1 MSARIP
7 SGGQAASGVGAAEV
21 SWVGLLVIFCLG
33 INLRPIL
40 TGIGPLLEEITAG
53 TGLGFQGASLLT
65 VLPVLC
71 MGLVALFLPWLG
83 RWLAE
88 HRGIVCGLLAIAAAC
103 LWRLELDSGLAL
115 IASAALAGSG
125 VAIIQALVPGVVKRW
140 FPRRVPAAMGLYSA
154 SLMAGGGTAAVLSPR
169 IAEHFSN
176 WQAGLGAWA
185 VPACWRCCCG
195 CSRGQGRCCR
205 ALARPV
211 RHFFGNRRGWLLAVY
226 FGLINGGYTSMVAWL
241 PVYYRQLGWS
251 AQDSGGL
258 VGIMTIF
265 QVLAALSVPLLI
277 RRRLDRRPWL
287 LAALLV
293 QLGGFCG
300 LLLMPLQHAAL
311 WVALI
316 GYGLGACFA
325 PQPDPDPRPPPR
337 AACGGKPGGLR
348 ARHRLHHHRHRAL
361 PDRLAARRHR
371 QLPGLLAAARGER
384 GGDVAGDSCASPRP
398 AMPGPWAR
406 RATER
411 RTSAPAIAG
420 AGGASVMGGDIDA
433 VADDGQHAD
442 HPDPHEEQAERRVAL
457 GETRADEEHA
467 QHDDCESDAVGIH
480 VYPRWPRSDILVSL
494 APSPLELR

>member
-7 SGGQAASGVGAAEV
+7 SGGQAATGVGAAEV

-71 MGLVALFLPWLG
+71 MGLVALLLPWLG

-176 WQAGLGAWA
+176 WQAGLGAWT
-185 VPACWRCCCG
+185 VPALL
-195 CSRGQGRCCR
+195 
-205 ALARPV
+205 ALLLWMFARPREVLPSAGEGPV

-300 LLLMPLQHAAL
+300 LLSMPLQHAAL

-325 PQPDPDPRPPPR
+325 LSLTLTLDHLHESR
-337 AACGGKPGGLR
+337 AAGS
-348 ARHRLHHHRHRAL
+348 
-361 PDRLAARRHR
+361 LAAFVQGIGFIITGIVPYLTGWLRDATGSF
-371 QLPGLLAAARGER
+371 QASWLLLAASVVAMLLVTLRFAPSGYAR
-384 GGDVAGDSCASPRP
+384 
-398 AMPGPWAR
+398 AM
-406 RATER
+406 
-411 RTSAPAIAG
+411 
-420 AGGASVMGGDIDA
+420 
-433 VADDGQHAD
+433 
-442 HPDPHEEQAERRVAL
+442 
-457 GETRADEEHA
+457 GETRD
-467 QHDDCESDAVGIH
+467 
-480 VYPRWPRSDILVSL
+480 
-494 APSPLELR
+494 

>member
-7 SGGQAASGVGAAEV
+7 SGGQAATGVGAAEV

-71 MGLVALFLPWLG
+71 MGLVALLLPWLG

-185 VPACWRCCCG
+185 VPALL
-195 CSRGQGRCCR
+195 
-205 ALARPV
+205 ALLLWMFARPREVLPSAGEGPV

-325 PQPDPDPRPPPR
+325 LSLTLTLDHLHEPR
-337 AACGGKPGGLR
+337 AAGS
-348 ARHRLHHHRHRAL
+348 
-361 PDRLAARRHR
+361 LAAFVQGIGFIITGIVPYLTGWLRDATGSF
-371 QLPGLLAAARGER
+371 QASWLLLAASVVAMLLVTLRFAPSGHAR
-384 GGDVAGDSCASPRP
+384 
-398 AMPGPWAR
+398 AM
-406 RATER
+406 
-411 RTSAPAIAG
+411 
-420 AGGASVMGGDIDA
+420 
-433 VADDGQHAD
+433 
-442 HPDPHEEQAERRVAL
+442 
-457 GETRADEEHA
+457 GETRD
-467 QHDDCESDAVGIH
+467 
-480 VYPRWPRSDILVSL
+480 
-494 APSPLELR
+494 

>member
-7 SGGQAASGVGAAEV
+7 SGGQAATGVGAAEV

-71 MGLVALFLPWLG
+71 MGLVALLLPWLG

-185 VPACWRCCCG
+185 VPALL
-195 CSRGQGRCCR
+195 
-205 ALARPV
+205 ALLLWMFARPREVLPSAGEGPV

-226 FGLINGGYTSMVAWL
+226 FGLINGGYT
-241 PVYYRQLGWS
+241 
-251 AQDSGGL
+251 

-300 LLLMPLQHAAL
+300 LLSMPLQHAAL

-325 PQPDPDPRPPPR
+325 LSLTLTLDHLHEPR
-337 AACGGKPGGLR
+337 AAGS
-348 ARHRLHHHRHRAL
+348 
-361 PDRLAARRHR
+361 LAAFVQGIGFIITGIVPYLTGWLRDATGSF
-371 QLPGLLAAARGER
+371 QASWLLLAASVVAMLLVTLRFAPSGYAR
-384 GGDVAGDSCASPRP
+384 
-398 AMPGPWAR
+398 AM
-406 RATER
+406 
-411 RTSAPAIAG
+411 
-420 AGGASVMGGDIDA
+420 
-433 VADDGQHAD
+433 
-442 HPDPHEEQAERRVAL
+442 
-457 GETRADEEHA
+457 GETRD
-467 QHDDCESDAVGIH
+467 
-480 VYPRWPRSDILVSL
+480 
-494 APSPLELR
+494 

>member
-88 HRGIVCGLLAIAAAC
+88 HCGIVCGLLAIAAAC

-185 VPACWRCCCG
+185 VPALL
-195 CSRGQGRCCR
+195 
-205 ALARPV
+205 ALLLWMFARPREVLPSAGEGPV

-265 QVLAALSVPLLI
+265 QVLAVAQRAAADSPPPRPPALAAGRAAGPA
-277 RRRLDRRPWL
+277 RRLLRPAADAAAARGAVGGVDRLRPGRL
-287 LAALLV
+287 LR
-293 QLGGFCG
+293 
-300 LLLMPLQHAAL
+300 
-311 WVALI
+311 
-316 GYGLGACFA
+316 

-384 GGDVAGDSCASPRP
+384 GGDVAGDPALRPVRLCPGHGRDARLSGGPPRP
-398 AMPGPWAR
+398 PL
-406 RATER
+406 
-411 RTSAPAIAG
+411 
-420 AGGASVMGGDIDA
+420 
-433 VADDGQHAD
+433 
-442 HPDPHEEQAERRVAL
+442 QARVAL
-457 GETRADEEHA
+457 
-467 QHDDCESDAVGIH
+467 Q
-480 VYPRWPRSDILVSL
+480 
-494 APSPLELR
+494 

>member
-7 SGGQAASGVGAAEV
+7 SGSQAATGVGAAEV

-71 MGLVALFLPWLG
+71 MGLVALLLPWLG

-185 VPACWRCCCG
+185 VPALL
-195 CSRGQGRCCR
+195 
-205 ALARPV
+205 ALLLWMFARPREVLPSAGEGPV

-325 PQPDPDPRPPPR
+325 LSLTLTLDHLHEPR
-337 AACGGKPGGLR
+337 AAEAWRP
-348 ARHRLHHHRHRAL
+348 
-361 PDRLAARRHR
+361 
-371 QLPGLLAAARGER
+371 
-384 GGDVAGDSCASPRP
+384 SCKASASSSP
-398 AMPGPWAR
+398 ASCP
-406 RATER
+406 T
-411 RTSAPAIAG
+411 
-420 AGGASVMGGDIDA
+420 
-433 VADDGQHAD
+433 
-442 HPDPHEEQAERRVAL
+442 
-457 GETRADEEHA
+457 
-467 QHDDCESDAVGIH
+467 
-480 VYPRWPRSDILVSL
+480 
-494 APSPLELR
+494 

>member
-7 SGGQAASGVGAAEV
+7 SGGQAATGVGAAEV

-169 IAEHFSN
+169 
-176 WQAGLGAWA
+176 
-185 VPACWRCCCG
+185 
-195 CSRGQGRCCR
+195 
-205 ALARPV
+205 
-211 RHFFGNRRGWLLAVY
+211 
-226 FGLINGGYTSMVAWL
+226 

-325 PQPDPDPRPPPR
+325 LSLTLTLDHLHEPR
-337 AACGGKPGGLR
+337 AAGS
-348 ARHRLHHHRHRAL
+348 
-361 PDRLAARRHR
+361 LAAFVQGIGFIITGIVPYLTGWLRDATGSF
-371 QLPGLLAAARGER
+371 QASWLLLAASVVAMLLVTLRFAPSGYAR
-384 GGDVAGDSCASPRP
+384 
-398 AMPGPWAR
+398 AM
-406 RATER
+406 
-411 RTSAPAIAG
+411 
-420 AGGASVMGGDIDA
+420 
-433 VADDGQHAD
+433 
-442 HPDPHEEQAERRVAL
+442 
-457 GETRADEEHA
+457 GETRD
-467 QHDDCESDAVGIH
+467 
-480 VYPRWPRSDILVSL
+480 
-494 APSPLELR
+494 

>member
-7 SGGQAASGVGAAEV
+7 SGGQAATGVGAAEV

-115 IASAALAGSG
+115 IASAVLAGSG

-185 VPACWRCCCG
+185 VPALL
-195 CSRGQGRCCR
+195 
-205 ALARPV
+205 ALLLWMFARPREVLPSAGEGPV

-300 LLLMPLQHAAL
+300 LLSMPLQHAAL
-311 WVALI
+311 VGGVDRLRP
-316 GYGLGACFA
+316 GRLLR

-337 AACGGKPGGLR
+337 AACAGS
-348 ARHRLHHHRHRAL
+348 
-361 PDRLAARRHR
+361 LAAFVQGIGFIITGIVPYLTGWLRDATGSF
-371 QLPGLLAAARGER
+371 QASWLLLAASVVAMLLVTLRFAPSGYAR
-384 GGDVAGDSCASPRP
+384 
-398 AMPGPWAR
+398 AM
-406 RATER
+406 
-411 RTSAPAIAG
+411 
-420 AGGASVMGGDIDA
+420 
-433 VADDGQHAD
+433 
-442 HPDPHEEQAERRVAL
+442 
-457 GETRADEEHA
+457 GETRD
-467 QHDDCESDAVGIH
+467 
-480 VYPRWPRSDILVSL
+480 
-494 APSPLELR
+494 

>member
-7 SGGQAASGVGAAEV
+7 SGGQAATGVGAAEV

-71 MGLVALFLPWLG
+71 MGLVALLLPWLG

-169 IAEHFSN
+169 IADHFSS

-185 VPACWRCCCG
+185 VPALL
-195 CSRGQGRCCR
+195 
-205 ALARPV
+205 ALLLWMFARPREVLPSAGEGPV

-277 RRRLDRRPWL
+277 RRRLDRRPW
-287 LAALLV
+287 
-293 QLGGFCG
+293 
-300 LLLMPLQHAAL
+300 
-311 WVALI
+311 
-316 GYGLGACFA
+316 
-325 PQPDPDPRPPPR
+325 
-337 AACGGKPGGLR
+337 
-348 ARHRLHHHRHRAL
+348 
-361 PDRLAARRHR
+361 
-371 QLPGLLAAARGER
+371 
-384 GGDVAGDSCASPRP
+384 
-398 AMPGPWAR
+398 
-406 RATER
+406 
-411 RTSAPAIAG
+411 
-420 AGGASVMGGDIDA
+420 
-433 VADDGQHAD
+433 
-442 HPDPHEEQAERRVAL
+442 
-457 GETRADEEHA
+457 
-467 QHDDCESDAVGIH
+467 
-480 VYPRWPRSDILVSL
+480 
-494 APSPLELR
+494 

>member
-7 SGGQAASGVGAAEV
+7 SGGQAATGVGAAEV

-71 MGLVALFLPWLG
+71 MGLVALLLPWLG

-185 VPACWRCCCG
+185 VPALL
-195 CSRGQGRCCR
+195 
-205 ALARPV
+205 ALLLWMFARPREVLPSAGEGPV

-293 QLGGFCG
+293 QARRLLRPAADAATACGTVGGVDRLRPG
-300 LLLMPLQHAAL
+300 RLLR
-311 WVALI
+311 
-316 GYGLGACFA
+316 

-384 GGDVAGDSCASPRP
+384 GGDVAGDPALRPVRLCPGHGRDARLSGGPPRP
-398 AMPGPWAR
+398 PL
-406 RATER
+406 
-411 RTSAPAIAG
+411 
-420 AGGASVMGGDIDA
+420 
-433 VADDGQHAD
+433 
-442 HPDPHEEQAERRVAL
+442 QARVAL
-457 GETRADEEHA
+457 
-467 QHDDCESDAVGIH
+467 Q
-480 VYPRWPRSDILVSL
+480 
-494 APSPLELR
+494 

>member
-7 SGGQAASGVGAAEV
+7 SGGQAATGVGAAEV

-169 IAEHFSN
+169 IAEHFST
-176 WQAGLGAWA
+176 GR
-185 VPACWRCCCG
+185 PASAPGPYRPCWRCCCG

-205 ALARPV
+205 ALARG
-211 RHFFGNRRGWLLAVY
+211 RSG
-226 FGLINGGYTSMVAWL
+226 TS
-241 PVYYRQLGWS
+241 S
-251 AQDSGGL
+251 A
-258 VGIMTIF
+258 I
-265 QVLAALSVPLLI
+265 A
-277 RRRLDRRPWL
+277 
-287 LAALLV
+287 
-293 QLGGFCG
+293 
-300 LLLMPLQHAAL
+300 
-311 WVALI
+311 
-316 GYGLGACFA
+316 
-325 PQPDPDPRPPPR
+325 
-337 AACGGKPGGLR
+337 
-348 ARHRLHHHRHRAL
+348 
-361 PDRLAARRHR
+361 
-371 QLPGLLAAARGER
+371 
-384 GGDVAGDSCASPRP
+384 VAGCWRCIS
-398 AMPGPWAR
+398 G
-406 RATER
+406 
-411 RTSAPAIAG
+411 
-420 AGGASVMGGDIDA
+420 
-433 VADDGQHAD
+433 
-442 HPDPHEEQAERRVAL
+442 
-457 GETRADEEHA
+457 
-467 QHDDCESDAVGIH
+467 
-480 VYPRWPRSDILVSL
+480 
-494 APSPLELR
+494 

>member
-7 SGGQAASGVGAAEV
+7 SGGQAATGVGAAEV

-71 MGLVALFLPWLG
+71 MGLVALLLPWLG

-185 VPACWRCCCG
+185 VPAPAGAAAVDVRAAKGGAAERWRG
-195 CSRGQGRCCR
+195 
-205 ALARPV
+205 PV

-325 PQPDPDPRPPPR
+325 LSLTLTLDHLHEPR
-337 AACGGKPGGLR
+337 AAGS
-348 ARHRLHHHRHRAL
+348 
-361 PDRLAARRHR
+361 LAAFVQGIGFIITGIVPYLTGWLRDVTGSF
-371 QLPGLLAAARGER
+371 QASWLLLAASV
-384 GGDVAGDSCASPRP
+384 VAMLLVTLRFARP

-420 AGGASVMGGDIDA
+420 AGGASVM
-433 VADDGQHAD
+433 VA
-442 HPDPHEEQAERRVAL
+442 
-457 GETRADEEHA
+457 
-467 QHDDCESDAVGIH
+467 I
-480 VYPRWPRSDILVSL
+480 
-494 APSPLELR
+494 

>member
-1 MSARIP
+1 MSDETFMREAIALARANVEAGGRPFGAVLVRDGRVLARGVNQIHETHDP
-7 SGGQAASGVGAAEV
+7 SAHAELQAIRQASQALGSPRLDGCVIYASGHPCPMCLAAMHLCGIQAAWFAYSNEDGEPFGLSTATLYAEMA
-21 SWVGLLVIFCLG
+21 
-33 INLRPIL
+33 RP
-40 TGIGPLLEEITAG
+40 GPLLEEITAG

-185 VPACWRCCCG
+185 VPALL
-195 CSRGQGRCCR
+195 
-205 ALARPV
+205 ALLLWMFARPREVLPSAGEGPV

-277 RRRLDRRPWL
+277 RRSLDRRPWL

-325 PQPDPDPRPPPR
+325 LSLTLTLDHLHEPR
-337 AACGGKPGGLR
+337 AAGS
-348 ARHRLHHHRHRAL
+348 
-361 PDRLAARRHR
+361 LAAFVQGIGFIITGIVPYLTGWLRDATGSF
-371 QLPGLLAAARGER
+371 QASWLLLAASVVAMLLVTLRFAPSGYAR
-384 GGDVAGDSCASPRP
+384 
-398 AMPGPWAR
+398 AM
-406 RATER
+406 
-411 RTSAPAIAG
+411 
-420 AGGASVMGGDIDA
+420 
-433 VADDGQHAD
+433 
-442 HPDPHEEQAERRVAL
+442 
-457 GETRADEEHA
+457 GETRD
-467 QHDDCESDAVGIH
+467 
-480 VYPRWPRSDILVSL
+480 
-494 APSPLELR
+494 